1 MFYRIKIVCLKEKIV
16 KVLKR
21 NNKKVLNAIF
31 KVPIILVRKKTLMKT
46 KPKRLIQGDCVSHL
60 VWDKFQKKSSNCK
73 FTCDGFAIRGK
84 KKHPKPSD

>member
-1 MFYRIKIVCLKEKIV
+1 MKTNLVYLTFCIKTSTYQIETMFYRIKIVCLKEKIV

-46 KPKRLIQGDCVSHL
+46 KPKRLIQ
-60 VWDKFQKKSSNCK
+60 
-73 FTCDGFAIRGK
+73 
-84 KKHPKPSD
+84 